1 MTLEPTS
8 LRGKSVRFSWSDGPT
23 KGTTHEHVFHDDGTV
38 EWHAVGGGNG
48 NGNGRK
54 DPGNAERPRFV
65 DESVADGVRMVSY
78 LSDSGYTLTA
88 VLNFSDKSVVGVA
101 SNEKTWAPVHG
112 SFEIVSEP

>member
-38 EWHAVGGGNG
+38 EWRAVNGSKGNG
-48 NGNGRK
+48 HKDAGNV
-54 DPGNAERPRFV
+54 ERPKFV

-88 VLNFSDKSVVGVA
+88 VLNFNDKSIVGVA
-101 SNEKTWAPVHG
+101 SNEKTWTPVHG
-112 SFEIVSEP
+112 SFEIVSES